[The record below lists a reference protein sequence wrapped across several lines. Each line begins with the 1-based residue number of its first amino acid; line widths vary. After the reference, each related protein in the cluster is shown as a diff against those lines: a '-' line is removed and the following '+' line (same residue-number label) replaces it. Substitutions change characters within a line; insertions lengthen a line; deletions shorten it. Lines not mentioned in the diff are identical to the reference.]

1 MWRPHNLPAP
11 TQARTLRNRPRQAK
25 PGSARSSASN
35 VRRSTLMLAPLP
47 HPGRRMP
54 LREQGEHQLAQRGEG
69 RLLRAALPEAG
80 LPLPAPRPPGRSPSA
95 ARSPPRR
102 SSSTMGGGPV
112 GLTLACELALA
123 EISVVVLERLTEVDT
138 TIKAGAIN
146 SPISEAFYRRG
157 MLAGL
162 VEAQRAALEKPARV
176 GPGVDPGQVA
186 LMRPEPH
193 APALR
198 GVLAE
203 PTGTVTPP
211 PSSPRRS
218 LVSDSVTTCPATI
231 RRPAAAHRTWNSP
244 TAPGSPSICT
254 TGAGRCSIS
263 PMSPGS
269 AHAPRGTATGC
280 GCAPRAASGGPAR
293 PDCWCGRTAAPPGL
307 RTPATR
313 TPGTS
318 WPRRSGAGAARRTAW
333 RPDRRGGWRG
343 PAGPGG

>member
-1 MWRPHNLPAP
+1 M
-11 TQARTLRNRPRQAK
+11 Q
-25 PGSARSSASN
+25 
-35 VRRSTLMLAPLP
+35 
-47 HPGRRMP
+47 
-54 LREQGEHQLAQRGEG
+54 LREQGEHQPAQRGEG

-80 LPLPAPRPPGRSPSA
+80 LPLPAPGRSPSA

-112 GLTLACELALA
+112 GLTLACEVALA

-146 SPISEAFYRRG
+146 SPSSEAFYRRG
-157 MLAGL
+157 MLPGL

-203 PTGTVTPP
+203 PTGTVTPS

-218 LVSDSVTTCPATI
+218 PVSGSVTTCPATI
-231 RRPAAAHRTWNSP
+231 R
-244 TAPGSPSICT
+244 
-254 TGAGRCSIS
+254 
-263 PMSPGS
+263 
-269 AHAPRGTATGC
+269 
-280 GCAPRAASGGPAR
+280 
-293 PDCWCGRTAAPPGL
+293 
-307 RTPATR
+307 
-313 TPGTS
+313 
-318 WPRRSGAGAARRTAW
+318 
-333 RPDRRGGWRG
+333 
-343 PAGPGG
+343 